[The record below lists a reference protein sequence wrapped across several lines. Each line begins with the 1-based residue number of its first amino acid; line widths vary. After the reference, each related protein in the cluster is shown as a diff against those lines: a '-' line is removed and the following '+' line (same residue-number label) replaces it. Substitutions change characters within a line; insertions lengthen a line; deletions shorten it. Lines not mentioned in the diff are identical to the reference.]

1 MRYWDR
7 YLAGLLAVAL
17 AANSVAM
24 LGAPLAWY
32 DAVPGVPATG
42 PFNPHFVR
50 DIGAIYLTCALGLS
64 WFAWRPVQGW
74 PALVAAASW
83 LTLHAA
89 VHVYD
94 ATCGSS
100 PLADFQRDFVG
111 IYLLAA
117 IPLALA
123 VFRKPKGAPDA

>member
-1 MRYWDR
+1 MAVS
-7 YLAGLLAVAL
+7 LPSCAGSP
-17 AANSVAM
+17 NT
-24 LGAPLAWY
+24 
-32 DAVPGVPATG
+32 DPGRWET
-42 PFNPHFVR
+42 
-50 DIGAIYLTCALGLS
+50 
-64 WFAWRPVQGW
+64 
-74 PALVAAASW
+74 AASW

-100 PLADFQRDFVG
+100 PLADVQRDFVG